1 MSKGL
6 LILFGTF
13 VVIGVIHF
21 ISMKMVRIS
30 EAKKL
35 HYRKVFW
42 YLYAALLILTAVV
55 NLVEGGILHW
65 SFLTQFLLGL
75 TILILNFL
83 GKIEAKNSESR

>member
-83 GKIEAKNSESR
+83 GKMEGKNSESR